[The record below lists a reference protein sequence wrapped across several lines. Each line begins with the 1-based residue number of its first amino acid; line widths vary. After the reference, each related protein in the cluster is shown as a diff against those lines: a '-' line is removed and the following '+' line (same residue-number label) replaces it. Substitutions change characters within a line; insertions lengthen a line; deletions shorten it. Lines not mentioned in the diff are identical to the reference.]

1 MSCWITSSICA
12 LRLSHLVLRNI
23 GQLLIDIEL
32 IDNLVHSDLLPRQIS
47 ATLGRL
53 LLPIWIRLTPRRAW
67 YAPFHSIILIY
78 ALCFI
83 HSGC

>member
-23 GQLLIDIEL
+23 SQLFIHVQLIA
-32 IDNLVHSDLLPRQIS
+32 NLVHSDLLPRQIS

-53 LLPIWIRLTPRRAW
+53 LLPIWIRLTPRCAW